1 MGFLELI
8 QNWGPRLLEGAMVT
22 LQLVILSGAAGL
34 VLAVPIALA
43 LVAANPLLRWPAY
56 GYSLFFR
63 GTPLLVQIF
72 LLYFGLGQFAW
83 MRDSLLWPLLREP
96 YACALIAFS
105 LNTAAYTG
113 ELLRGGIRAVPR
125 GEVEAARSCGM
136 STWMT
141 YRLIVLPRAFRII
154 LPAYSNELILLL
166 KASSLASTI
175 TLLDLMGVARLAVAK
190 TYAPIQLFIIAG
202 AIYYV
207 MTLVISYGLRRLEG
221 RINRYLQLAR

>member
-8 QNWGPRLLEGAMVT
+8 QNWGPRLLEGAWVT
-22 LQLVILSGAAGL
+22 LQLVTVSAAAGL
-34 VLAVPIALA
+34 ALSVPIALA
-43 LVAANPLLRWPAY
+43 LVAANPALRWPAY

-72 LLYFGLGQFAW
+72 LLYFGFGQFAGL
-83 MRDSLLWPLLREP
+83 RDSFLWPILREP

-125 GEVEAARSCGM
+125 GEVEAARACGM
-136 STWMT
+136 SKWLT

-175 TLLDLMGVARLAVAK
+175 TLVDLMGATRLAVAK
-190 TYAPIQLFIIAG
+190 TYAPIQLFLIAG

-207 MTLVISYGLRRLEG
+207 MTLVITFAFRRVEG
-221 RINRYLQLAR
+221 RINRYLHLAR

>member
-8 QNWGPRLLEGAMVT
+8 QNWGPRLLEGAWTT
-22 LQLVILSGAAGL
+22 LQLVSLSGVAGL
-34 VLAVPIALA
+34 LLAVPIALA
-43 LVAANPLLRWPAY
+43 LVARNPLMRWPAY

-72 LLYFGLGQFAW
+72 LLYFGFGQFAGL
-83 MRDSLLWPLLREP
+83 RDSILWPVLREP

-125 GEVEAARSCGM
+125 GEVEAARACGM
-136 STWMT
+136 STWMS

-175 TLLDLMGVARLAVAK
+175 TLVDLMGAARLAVAK

-202 AIYYV
+202 VIYYA
-207 MTLVISYGLRRLEG
+207 MTLVITYGFRQVEG
-221 RINRYLQLAR
+221 RINRYLHLAR

>member
-8 QNWGPRLLEGAMVT
+8 QNWGPRLLEGAVVT

-34 VLAVPIALA
+34 LLAVPIALA
-43 LVAANPLLRWPAY
+43 LVAVNPLVRWPAY

-72 LLYFGLGQFAW
+72 LLYFGFGQFPW
-83 MRDSLLWPLLREP
+83 MRDSVFWPILREP

-125 GEVEAARSCGM
+125 GEVEAARAAGM
-136 STWMT
+136 STWLT

-175 TLLDLMGVARLAVAK
+175 TLVDLMGAARLAVAK

-202 AIYYV
+202 AIYYA
-207 MTLVISYGLRRLEG
+207 MTLVITYGFRRVEG
-221 RINRYLQLAR
+221 RINRYLHLAR